1 MFSCVE
7 NFEMER
13 KRKALLNDAEPE
25 WDSLRYR
32 EGQIHHRY
40 RRRALGEP
48 PCQGKKRLK
57 TCWKKVRL
65 FQPGRHSVE
74 DEVDGLVEDAGG
86 LVELQLG
93 LEVVVLALHV
103 HDHGVQELDL

>member
-1 MFSCVE
+1 M
-7 NFEMER
+7 
-13 KRKALLNDAEPE
+13 
-25 WDSLRYR
+25 
-32 EGQIHHRY
+32 
-40 RRRALGEP
+40 EP

-93 LEVVVLALHV
+93 LQVVVLTLHV
-103 HDHGVQELDL
+103 HDHGVQELDLNKDLLKHFWKLFVRSLFSLDMPLESHP

>member
-1 MFSCVE
+1 MPNLSRTVFGIVKVK
-7 NFEMER
+7 FIT
-13 KRKALLNDAEPE
+13 DIAE
-25 WDSLRYR
+25 
-32 EGQIHHRY
+32 
-40 RRRALGEP
+40 EP
-48 PCQGKKRLK
+48 WGNSPAKEKRLK

-93 LEVVVLALHV
+93 LQVVVLALHV